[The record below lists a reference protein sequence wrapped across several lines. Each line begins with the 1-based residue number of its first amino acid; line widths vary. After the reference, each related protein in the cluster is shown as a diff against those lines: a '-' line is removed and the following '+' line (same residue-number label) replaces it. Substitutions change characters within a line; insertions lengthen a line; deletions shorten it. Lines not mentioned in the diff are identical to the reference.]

1 MAIGGLKF
9 FKRNLFACLQEVT
22 SSLRLFKVASSGLQM
37 MKYFS
42 HRHKLQR
49 FETGL
54 KGVVCF
60 KILKFNTTATEA
72 RTSSENVT
80 FCFCNR
86 ELEQPRPRRQ
96 QKPHKFAYLTMENTC
111 IFHLLT
117 FWRRS
122 RSFYDVKWPVLQLCG
137 PREHMMTNVQ
147 FCLLMPQALVPISFQ
162 DS

>member
-1 MAIGGLKF
+1 MAIVGLKF

-60 KILKFNTTATEA
+60 RNFPGDPE
-72 RTSSENVT
+72 
-80 FCFCNR
+80 
-86 ELEQPRPRRQ
+86 
-96 QKPHKFAYLTMENTC
+96 
-111 IFHLLT
+111 
-117 FWRRS
+117 
-122 RSFYDVKWPVLQLCG
+122 LQLCLLQISNVFTELCTQSLAG
-137 PREHMMTNVQ
+137 VVERRFVVGKSRFKRGLREPHIS
-147 FCLLMPQALVPISFQ
+147 LV
-162 DS
+162 